1 MGSGLGKNRNFLPM
15 TITLFPRLLAAI
27 FLPLLLLSFP
37 SRAAAA
43 PATAT
48 PTPTLEQRVAYAE
61 AERTNSDP
69 APTGIAPTASP
80 SHTAWMMVSAALVL
94 FMTLP
99 GLVLFYGGLVRHK
112 NVLSMAALC
121 LGITALVAVIWWAF
135 GYSLVFGKS
144 FAAEGAGALAN
155 AASPFLGGTEF
166 FFLKG
171 VGTAPNTD
179 YAFWIPQNVF
189 CIFQLTFAIITPV
202 LIFGASAER
211 MKFTSVIVFAFLWFL
226 LVYVPLT
233 HMVWGA
239 TGFLNGV
246 WNPKAAIPAI
256 DFAGGMV
263 VEMACGWSA
272 LVLCLILGKR
282 RGFGR
287 EPMMPHSMVLAS
299 VGTGILWVGWYGFNA
314 GSALAADGIAA
325 NAFLTTTLAGAT
337 ASLVWP
343 LIEFLQRGKPSVLGF
358 CSGVVAGLV
367 GITPACGFVDA
378 GGAVIIGAAAG
389 LISYL
394 ACTTLKRTLG
404 YDDTLDVFGVHGVSG
419 TVGLILTGILAT
431 SVANP
436 NLLGAPAAANGLK
449 AALEGHTLWLVQLK
463 AIGTTLLLLIPA
475 TLIITLVVR
484 AIIGLR
490 PGGEIES
497 QGLDI
502 HDHGEEGYTLNG

>member
-1 MGSGLGKNRNFLPM
+1 MIRR
-15 TITLFPRLLAAI
+15 I
-27 FLPLLLLSFP
+27 LPLLFSCCLFLHASP
-37 SRAAAA
+37 ALHAASA
-43 PATAT
+43 
-48 PTPTLEQRVAYAE
+48 PTLEQRVAYAE
-61 AERTNSDP
+61 AERTNADP
-69 APTGIAPTASP
+69 TSTGIAPSASP
-80 SHTAWMMVSAALVL
+80 GHTTWMMVSAALVL

-99 GLVLFYGGLVRHK
+99 GLVLFYGGLVRQK

-121 LGITALVAVIWWAF
+121 LGITAMITLLWWAF
-135 GYSLVFGKS
+135 GYSLVFGRN
-144 FAAEGAGALAN
+144 FE
-155 AASPFLGGTEF
+155 SPYLGGTEF

-171 VGTAPNTD
+171 VDGAPNAD
-179 YAFWIPQNVF
+179 YAFWIPQSVF

-211 MKFTSVIVFAFLWFL
+211 MKFTSVMLFALLWFL
-226 LVYVPLT
+226 VVYIPLT

-239 TGFLNGV
+239 TGLLNGV
-246 WNPKAAIPAI
+246 WNPKAAVPAI

-263 VEMACGWSA
+263 VEMASGWSA
-272 LVLCLILGKR
+272 LVLCLLLGKR

-287 EPMMPHSMVLAS
+287 EPMMPHSMVLVS

-325 NAFLTTTLAGAT
+325 NAFLTTTLAGGA

-367 GITPACGFVDA
+367 GITPACGFVTA
-378 GGAVIIGAAAG
+378 GGAVIVGLAAG
-389 LISYL
+389 LVSYL
-394 ACTTLKRTLG
+394 ACTILKQVFR

-419 TVGLILTGILAT
+419 TVGLLLAGVLA
-431 SVANP
+431 SASANP
-436 NLLGAPAAANGLK
+436 NLLGSPAVANGLK
-449 AALEGHTLWLVQLK
+449 AALESHSLWLVQLK
-463 AIGTTLLLLIPA
+463 AIGITLALVVPA
-475 TLIITLVVR
+475 TALVTLVVR
-484 AIIGLR
+484 AVAGLR
-490 PGGEIES
+490 PGSEIES

>member
-1 MGSGLGKNRNFLPM
+1 MN
-15 TITLFPRLLAAI
+15 RLLHHLIVALI
-27 FLPLLLLSFP
+27 FLGSALTL
-37 SRAAAA
+37 RATS
-43 PATAT
+43 TAVT
-48 PTPTLEQRVAYAE
+48 GPTPTLEQRADYAD
-61 AERTNSDP
+61 AERNNSDP
-69 APTGIAPTASP
+69 SSTGIMPAASP
-80 SHTAWMMVSAALVL
+80 AHTAWMMVSAALVL

-99 GLVLFYGGLVRHK
+99 GLVLFYGGLVRQK
-112 NVLSMAALC
+112 NVLSMAAVC
-121 LGITALVAVIWWAF
+121 LGLTAIIAVIWWSV

-144 FAAEGAGALAN
+144 FAAEGASNLAH
-155 AASPFLGGTEF
+155 AISPFLGGTEY
-166 FFLKG
+166 FFLRN
-171 VGTAPNTD
+171 VDSSPNTD
-179 YAFWIPQNVF
+179 YAFWIPQSVF
-189 CIFQLTFAIITPV
+189 CVFQLTFAIITPV

-211 MKFTSVIVFAFLWFL
+211 MKFTSVVVFSFLWFF

-239 TGFLNGV
+239 TGLMNGV
-246 WNPKAAIPAI
+246 WNPKAPIPAI

-282 RGFGR
+282 HGYGR

-299 VGTGILWVGWYGFNA
+299 VGTGILWIGWYGFNA

-325 NAFLTTTLAGAT
+325 NAFLTTTLAGAA

-358 CSGVVAGLV
+358 CSGAVAGLV
-367 GITPACGFVDA
+367 GITPACGFVNA
-378 GGAVIIGAAAG
+378 GGAIIVGATAS

-394 ACTTLKRTLG
+394 ACTILKRTFQ
-404 YDDTLDVFGVHGVSG
+404 YDDTLDVFGVHGVAG

-436 NLLGAPAAANGLK
+436 NLIGAAASSNGLK
-449 AALEGHTLWLVQLK
+449 AALETHTLWLVQLK
-463 AIGTTLLLLIPA
+463 AIGITLLLLIPA
-475 TLIITLVVR
+475 TLIITLIVR
-484 AIIGLR
+484 SLLGLR
-490 PGGEIES
+490 PTGEIES

-502 HDHGEEGYTLNG
+502 HDHGEEGYTMNG

>member
-1 MGSGLGKNRNFLPM
+1 MIRR
-15 TITLFPRLLAAI
+15 I
-27 FLPLLLLSFP
+27 LPLLFSCLLFLHASP
-37 SRAAAA
+37 ALHAAQA
-43 PATAT
+43 
-48 PTPTLEQRVAYAE
+48 PTLEQRVAYAE
-61 AERTNSDP
+61 AERSNSDP
-69 APTGIAPTASP
+69 TSTGISPSASP
-80 SHTAWMMVSAALVL
+80 GHTTWMMVSAALVL

-99 GLVLFYGGLVRHK
+99 GLVLFYGGLVRQK

-121 LGITALVAVIWWAF
+121 LGITAMVTLLWWAF
-135 GYSLVFGKS
+135 GYSLVFGKN
-144 FAAEGAGALAN
+144 FE
-155 AASPFLGGTEF
+155 SPYLGGTEF

-171 VGTAPNTD
+171 VDGVPNSD

-211 MKFTSVIVFAFLWFL
+211 MKFTSVMLFALLWFL
-226 LVYVPLT
+226 VVYIPLT
-233 HMVWGA
+233 HMVWGS
-239 TGFLNGV
+239 TGLLNGV
-246 WNPKAAIPAI
+246 WNPKAAVPAI

-263 VEMACGWSA
+263 VEMASGWSA
-272 LVLCLILGKR
+272 LVLCLLLGKR

-325 NAFLTTTLAGAT
+325 NAFLTTTLAGGA

-358 CSGVVAGLV
+358 CSGAVAGLV
-367 GITPACGFVDA
+367 GITPACGFVTA
-378 GGAVIIGAAAG
+378 GGAVIVGLVAG
-389 LISYL
+389 TVSYL
-394 ACTTLKRTLG
+394 ACTTLKRAFG

-419 TVGLILTGILAT
+419 TVGLILSGLLA
-431 SVANP
+431 SASANP
-436 NLLGAPAAANGLK
+436 NLLGAPATANGLK
-449 AALEGHTLWLVQLK
+449 AALESHSLWLVQLK
-463 AIGTTLLLLIPA
+463 AIGITLALVLPA
-475 TLIITLVVR
+475 TLAVTLIVR
-484 AIIGLR
+484 VIAGLR

>member
-1 MGSGLGKNRNFLPM
+1 M
-15 TITLFPRLLAAI
+15 
-27 FLPLLLLSFP
+27 
-37 SRAAAA
+37 
-43 PATAT
+43 
-48 PTPTLEQRVAYAE
+48 
-61 AERTNSDP
+61 
-69 APTGIAPTASP
+69 
-80 SHTAWMMVSAALVL
+80 
-94 FMTLP
+94 
-99 GLVLFYGGLVRHK
+99 LFYGGLVRQK

-121 LGITALVAVIWWAF
+121 LGITALVTVIWWAF

-144 FAAEGAGALAN
+144 FAAEGAAPLAKAL
-155 AASPFLGGTEF
+155 SPFLGGTEF
-166 FFLKG
+166 LFLKG

-211 MKFTSVIVFAFLWFL
+211 MKFTSVILFATLWFL
-226 LVYVPLT
+226 AVYIPLT
-233 HMVWGA
+233 HMVWGS
-239 TGFLNGV
+239 TGLLNGV
-246 WNPKAAIPAI
+246 WNPKAAVPAI

-272 LVLCLILGKR
+272 LVLCLVLGR
-282 RGFGR
+282 RAGFGR

-325 NAFLTTTLAGAT
+325 NAFLTTTLGGAA

-358 CSGVVAGLV
+358 CSGAVAGLV
-367 GITPACGFVDA
+367 GITPACGFVTA
-378 GGAVIIGAAAG
+378 GGAILVGLAAG
-389 LISYL
+389 AVSYV
-394 ACTTLKRTLG
+394 ACTSIKRALR

-419 TVGLILTGILAT
+419 TVGLLLAGFLA
-431 SVANP
+431 SAEANP
-436 NLLGAPAAANGLK
+436 NLTAAPAVANGLK
-449 AALEGHTLWLVQLK
+449 AALESHALWLVQLK
-463 AIGTTLLLLIPA
+463 AAGITLLLVLPA
-475 TLIITLVVR
+475 TLVISLVVR
-484 AIIGLR
+484 AVIGLR
-490 PGGEIES
+490 PGNEIES

>member
-1 MGSGLGKNRNFLPM
+1 MNA
-15 TITLFPRLLAAI
+15 TLSPRLLAAI
-27 FLPLLLLSFP
+27 FLTLLLISFP

-43 PATAT
+43 PAAPA

-69 APTGIAPTASP
+69 APTGIAPSASP

-155 AASPFLGGTEF
+155 AVSPFLGGTEF

-394 ACTTLKRTLG
+394 ACTTLKRALG

-436 NLLGAPAAANGLK
+436 NLLGAAATANGLH

-463 AIGTTLLLLIPA
+463 AIGATLLLLIPA
-475 TLIITLVVR
+475 TLIITLIVR

>member
-1 MGSGLGKNRNFLPM
+1 MNA
-15 TITLFPRLLAAI
+15 TLSPRLLAAI
-27 FLPLLLLSFP
+27 FLTLLLLSFP

-43 PATAT
+43 PAAPA

-69 APTGIAPTASP
+69 APTGIAPSASP

-155 AASPFLGGTEF
+155 AVSPFLGGTEF

-394 ACTTLKRTLG
+394 ACTTLKRALG

-436 NLLGAPAAANGLK
+436 NLLGAAATANGLK

>member
-1 MGSGLGKNRNFLPM
+1 MN
-15 TITLFPRLLAAI
+15 TPR
-27 FLPLLLLSFP
+27 FLSFP
-37 SRAAAA
+37 VAALLAVALLILSPSAIFGTASAA
-43 PATAT
+43 SAPS
-48 PTPTLEQRVAYAE
+48 TPTLEQRVAYAE
-61 AERTNSDP
+61 AERSNSDP
-69 APTGIAPTASP
+69 SATGIAPSASP
-80 SHTAWMMVSAALVL
+80 AHTAWMMVSAALVL

-99 GLVLFYGGLVRHK
+99 GLVLFYGGLVRQK

-121 LGITALVAVIWWAF
+121 LGITALVSIIWWAF

-144 FAAEGAGALAN
+144 FAAEGASPLAH
-155 AASPFLGGTEF
+155 AFSPFLGGTEF
-166 FFLKG
+166 FFLRDVSG
-171 VGTAPNTD
+171 APNTD
-179 YAFWIPQNVF
+179 YAYWIPQNVF

-211 MKFTSVIVFAFLWFL
+211 MKFTSAMLFAFLWFL
-226 LVYVPLT
+226 LVYIPLT
-233 HMVWGA
+233 HMAWGA
-239 TGFLNGV
+239 TGLLNGV
-246 WNPKAAIPAI
+246 WNAKAAIPAI

-282 RGFGR
+282 HGYGR
-287 EPMMPHSMVLAS
+287 EPMMPHSMVLAA

-343 LIEFLQRGKPSVLGF
+343 LIEFLRQGKPSVLGF
-358 CSGVVAGLV
+358 CSGAVAGLV
-367 GITPACGFVDA
+367 GITPACGFVTA
-378 GGAVIIGAAAG
+378 GGAVIVGAAAG
-389 LISYL
+389 AISYL
-394 ACTTLKRTLG
+394 ACTTIKRAFR

-419 TVGLILTGILAT
+419 TVGLLLAGLLA
-431 SVANP
+431 SASANP
-436 NLLGAPAAANGLK
+436 NLLSGIAQANGLK
-449 AALEGHTLWLVQLK
+449 AALEGGSLWLVQLK
-463 AIGTTLLLLIPA
+463 AIGITLLLVLPA
-475 TLIITLVVR
+475 TLLVTLVVKWTV
-484 AIIGLR
+484 GLR

>member
-1 MGSGLGKNRNFLPM
+1 MSIRS
-15 TITLFPRLLAAI
+15 RL
-27 FLPLLLLSFP
+27 LPLLLLLLP
-37 SRAAAA
+37 LALPAARLTAA
-43 PATAT
+43 PAAPA

-61 AERTNSDP
+61 AERSNSDP
-69 APTGIAPTASP
+69 SPTGIAPSASP

-99 GLVLFYGGLVRHK
+99 GLVLFYGGLVRQK

-121 LGITALVAVIWWAF
+121 LGITALVGVIWWAF

-144 FAAEGAGALAN
+144 FASSDAGPLAN
-155 AASPFLGGTEF
+155 ALSPFLGGTEF
-166 FFLKG
+166 LFLRD
-171 VGTAPNTD
+171 VGNAPNTD

-211 MKFTSVIVFAFLWFL
+211 MKFTSVILFAFLWFL
-226 LVYVPLT
+226 IVYIPLT

-239 TGFLNGV
+239 TGLLNGV

-272 LVLCLILGKR
+272 LVLCLILGR
-282 RGFGR
+282 RNGFGR

-343 LIEFLQRGKPSVLGF
+343 LVEFLQRGKPSVLGF
-358 CSGVVAGLV
+358 CSGAVAGLV

-378 GGAVIIGAAAG
+378 GGAVIVGAVAG
-389 LISYL
+389 LVSFI
-394 ACTTLKRTLG
+394 ACTTLKRALR

-431 SVANP
+431 AAANP
-436 NLLGAPAAANGLK
+436 NLLGAPAEANGLK
-449 AALEGHTLWLVQLK
+449 AALEGHALWLVQLK
-463 AIGTTLLLLIPA
+463 AIGATLLLVLPASLLIA
-475 TLIITLVVR
+475 LVVR
-484 AIIGLR
+484 LLVGLR

>member
-1 MGSGLGKNRNFLPM
+1 MTRHLPPLIV
-15 TITLFPRLLAAI
+15 T
-27 FLPLLLLSFP
+27 LLLLIGSALPLQASF
-37 SRAAAA
+37 AEAK
-43 PATAT
+43 TT
-48 PTPTLEQRVAYAE
+48 LPTLEQRAAYAD
-61 AERTNSDP
+61 AERSNADP
-69 APTGIAPTASP
+69 TATGIPAAASP

-99 GLVLFYGGLVRHK
+99 GLVLFYGGLVRQK

-121 LGITALVAVIWWAF
+121 LGITAVVVLIWWAV
-135 GYSLVFGKS
+135 GYSLVFGRS
-144 FAAEGAGALAN
+144 FSADAASGLAHAL
-155 AASPFLGGTEF
+155 SPFLGGTEF
-166 FFLKG
+166 FFLHNVG
-171 VGTAPNTD
+171 VIPNTD
-179 YAFWIPQNVF
+179 YAFWIPQSVF
-189 CIFQLTFAIITPV
+189 CVFQLTFAIITPV

-211 MKFTSVIVFAFLWFL
+211 MKFNAVIVFALLWFF
-226 LVYVPLT
+226 LVYIPLT

-239 TGFLNGV
+239 TGFMNGV
-246 WNPKAAIPAI
+246 WNPKAGIPAI

-272 LVLCLILGKR
+272 LVLCLVLGKR
-282 RGFGR
+282 HGYGR

-299 VGTGILWVGWYGFNA
+299 VGTGVLWVGWYGFNA

-325 NAFLTTTLAGAT
+325 NAFLTTTLAGAA

-358 CSGVVAGLV
+358 CSGAVAGLV

-378 GGAVIIGAAAG
+378 GGAVIVGGAAG
-389 LISYL
+389 MISYV
-394 ACTTLKRTLG
+394 ACTSLKRALK

-419 TVGLILTGILAT
+419 TVGLILTGILA
-431 SVANP
+431 SSAANP
-436 NLLGAPAAANGLK
+436 NLLGSAACSNGLK

-463 AIGTTLLLLIPA
+463 AIGITLLLLIPA
-475 TLIITLVVR
+475 TFLITHIVR
-484 AIIGLR
+484 AVVGLR

-502 HDHGEEGYTLNG
+502 HDHGEEGYTMNG

>member
-1 MGSGLGKNRNFLPM
+1 MNLIPASRIL
-15 TITLFPRLLAAI
+15 TLLAI
-27 FLPLLLLSFP
+27 VCLLITPTAL
-37 SRAAAA
+37 RAA
-43 PATAT
+43 PAAPA
-48 PTPTLEQRVAYAE
+48 PTPTLEQRIAYTE
-61 AERTNSDP
+61 AERSNSDP
-69 APTGIAPTASP
+69 SATGIAPSASP
-80 SHTAWMMVSAALVL
+80 AHTAWMMVSAALVL

-99 GLVLFYGGLVRHK
+99 GLVLFYGGLVRSK

-121 LGITALVAVIWWAF
+121 LGITAVVAVIWWAV

-144 FAAEGAGALAN
+144 FAAETASPLAHSL
-155 AASPFLGGTEF
+155 SPFLGGTEF

-171 VGTAPNTD
+171 VGIAPNTD

-211 MKFTSVIVFAFLWFL
+211 MKFTSVVLFAFLWFFI
-226 LVYVPLT
+226 VYIPLT

-239 TGFLNGV
+239 TGLLNGV

-272 LVLCLILGKR
+272 LVLCLILGR
-282 RGFGR
+282 RKGFGR

-358 CSGVVAGLV
+358 CSGAVAGLV

-378 GGAVIIGAAAG
+378 GGAVIVGAVAG

-394 ACTTLKRTLG
+394 ACTTIKRAFR

-431 SVANP
+431 ASANP
-436 NLLGAPAAANGLK
+436 NLLGTAAAANGLK
-449 AALEGHTLWLVQLK
+449 TALEGGSLWLVQLK
-463 AIGTTLLLLIPA
+463 AIGITLLLVLPA
-475 TLIITLVVR
+475 TLLITLVVR
-484 AIIGLR
+484 LLVGLR

>member
-1 MGSGLGKNRNFLPM
+1 MSTPNCLPLR
-15 TITLFPRLLAAI
+15 IVALLALA
-27 FLPLLLLSFP
+27 LLLISP
-37 SRAAAA
+37 SGILNAASDA
-43 PATAT
+43 PA
-48 PTPTLEQRVAYAE
+48 PPPTLEQRVAYSE
-61 AERTNSDP
+61 AERSNSDP
-69 APTGIAPTASP
+69 SATGIAPAASP

-99 GLVLFYGGLVRHK
+99 GLVLFYGGLVRSK

-121 LGITALVAVIWWAF
+121 LGITAVVAVIWWAV

-144 FAAEGAGALAN
+144 FAGEDASPLARSL
-155 AASPFLGGTEF
+155 SPFLGGTEF
-166 FFLKG
+166 FFLKD
-171 VGTAPNTD
+171 VSVAPNTD
-179 YAFWIPQNVF
+179 YAFWIPQSVF

-211 MKFTSVIVFAFLWFL
+211 MKFTSVILFAFLWFFI
-226 LVYVPLT
+226 VYIPLT
-233 HMVWGA
+233 HMAWGA
-239 TGFLNGV
+239 TGLLNGV

-263 VEMACGWSA
+263 VEMASGWSA
-272 LVLCLILGKR
+272 LVLCLVLGR
-282 RGFGR
+282 RKGFGR

-358 CSGVVAGLV
+358 CSGAVAGLV

-378 GGAVIIGAAAG
+378 GGAVIVGAAAG
-389 LISYL
+389 LVSFV
-394 ACTTLKRTLG
+394 ACTTIKRAFR

-419 TVGLILTGILAT
+419 TVGLILAGILAT
-431 SVANP
+431 ATANP
-436 NLLGAPAAANGLK
+436 NLVGTAAAANGLK
-449 AALEGHTLWLVQLK
+449 AALEGHALWLVQLK
-463 AIGTTLLLLIPA
+463 AIGVTLLLVLPA
-475 TLIITLVVR
+475 TLLITLAVR
-484 AIIGLR
+484 LLVGLR

>member
-1 MGSGLGKNRNFLPM
+1 MIRR
-15 TITLFPRLLAAI
+15 I
-27 FLPLLLLSFP
+27 LPLLFSCLLFLHASP
-37 SRAAAA
+37 ALHAA
-43 PATAT
+43 PA
-48 PTPTLEQRVAYAE
+48 PTLEQRVAYAE

-69 APTGIAPTASP
+69 SSTGIAPSASP
-80 SHTAWMMVSAALVL
+80 GHTTWMMVSAALVL

-99 GLVLFYGGLVRHK
+99 GLVLFYGGLVRQK

-121 LGITALVAVIWWAF
+121 LGITAMVTLLWWAF
-135 GYSLVFGKS
+135 GYSLVFGRN
-144 FAAEGAGALAN
+144 FD
-155 AASPFLGGTEF
+155 SPYLGGTEF

-171 VGTAPNTD
+171 VDGAPNAD
-179 YAFWIPQNVF
+179 YAFWIPQSVF

-211 MKFTSVIVFAFLWFL
+211 MKFTSVMLFALLWFL
-226 LVYVPLT
+226 VVYIPLT

-239 TGFLNGV
+239 TGLLNGV
-246 WNPKAAIPAI
+246 WNPKAAVPAI

-263 VEMACGWSA
+263 VEMASGWSA
-272 LVLCLILGKR
+272 LVLCLLLGKR
-282 RGFGR
+282 KGFGR

-325 NAFLTTTLAGAT
+325 NAFLTTTLAGGA

-358 CSGVVAGLV
+358 CSGAVAGLV
-367 GITPACGFVDA
+367 GITPACGFVTA
-378 GGAVIIGAAAG
+378 GGAVIIGLAAG
-389 LISYL
+389 TVSYI
-394 ACTTLKRTLG
+394 ACTTLKRAFR

-419 TVGLILTGILAT
+419 TVGLLLAGLLA
-431 SVANP
+431 SASANP
-436 NLLGAPAAANGLK
+436 NLLGSPAAANGLK
-449 AALEGHTLWLVQLK
+449 AALESHSLWLVQLK
-463 AIGTTLLLLIPA
+463 AIGITLILVLPA
-475 TLIITLVVR
+475 TAGVTLVVR
-484 AIIGLR
+484 IVAGLR

>member
-1 MGSGLGKNRNFLPM
+1 MLTPDFLPRRV
-15 TITLFPRLLAAI
+15 TALLAAV
-27 FLPLLLLSFP
+27 LLLIAPSAILSTA
-37 SRAAAA
+37 SAA
-43 PATAT
+43 PAPA
-48 PTPTLEQRVAYAE
+48 PTLEQRVAYAE
-61 AERTNSDP
+61 AERSNSDP
-69 APTGIAPTASP
+69 SATGIAPSASP
-80 SHTAWMMVSAALVL
+80 AHTAWMMVSAALVL

-99 GLVLFYGGLVRHK
+99 GLVLFYGGLVRQK

-121 LGITALVAVIWWAF
+121 LGITALVSVIWWAF

-144 FAAEGAGALAN
+144 FAAEGASPLAHAL
-155 AASPFLGGTEF
+155 SPFLGGTEF
-166 FFLKG
+166 CFLRG
-171 VGTAPNTD
+171 VDGAPNTD

-211 MKFTSVIVFAFLWFL
+211 MKFTSVILFAFLWFL
-226 LVYVPLT
+226 LVYIPLT

-239 TGFLNGV
+239 TGLLNGV
-246 WNPKAAIPAI
+246 WNPKAAVPAI

-263 VEMACGWSA
+263 VEMASGWSA

-358 CSGVVAGLV
+358 CSGAVAGLV
-367 GITPACGFVDA
+367 GITPACGFVTA
-378 GGAVIIGAAAG
+378 GGAIIVGAAAG
-389 LISYL
+389 LISYV
-394 ACTTLKRTLG
+394 ACTTIKRTFR

-419 TVGLILTGILAT
+419 TVGLFLTGVLA
-431 SVANP
+431 SVAANP
-436 NLLGAPAAANGLK
+436 NLASAVAGANGLK
-449 AALEGHTLWLVQLK
+449 AAVAGGTLWLVQLK
-463 AIGTTLLLLIPA
+463 AIGITLLLVLPLTFAI
-475 TLIITLVVR
+475 TLIVR
-484 AIIGLR
+484 AVAGLR

>member
-1 MGSGLGKNRNFLPM
+1 MKRL
-15 TITLFPRLLAAI
+15 LFPAVLLLAI
-27 FLPLLLLSFP
+27 LSPFNPLE
-37 SRAAAA
+37 AA
-43 PATAT
+43 PAGAA
-48 PTPTLEQRVAYAE
+48 PTPTLEQRAAYVD
-61 AERTNSDP
+61 AERSNSDP
-69 APTGIAPTASP
+69 SATGIAPSASP

-99 GLVLFYGGLVRHK
+99 GLVLFYGGLVRQK

-121 LGITALVAVIWWAF
+121 LGITAVVTLVWWAA

-144 FAAEGAGALAN
+144 FAAEGASPLAHAL
-155 AASPFLGGTEF
+155 SPFLGGTEF
-166 FFLKG
+166 FFLKD

-179 YAFWIPQNVF
+179 YAFWIPQSVF
-189 CIFQLTFAIITPV
+189 CVFQLTFAIITPV

-211 MKFTSVIVFAFLWFL
+211 MKFTSVILFALLWFL
-226 LVYVPLT
+226 VVYIPLT

-263 VEMACGWSA
+263 VEMASGWSA
-272 LVLCLILGKR
+272 LILCLILGKR
-282 RGFGR
+282 KGFGR

-325 NAFLTTTLAGAT
+325 NAFLTTTLAGAA

-343 LIEFLQRGKPSVLGF
+343 LIEFIQRGKPSVLGF
-358 CSGVVAGLV
+358 CSGAVAGLV
-367 GITPACGFVDA
+367 GITPACGFVTA
-378 GGAVIIGAAAG
+378 GGAVIIGVAAG
-389 LISYL
+389 GISYV
-394 ACTTLKRTLG
+394 ACTTIKRVFS

-419 TVGLILTGILAT
+419 TIGLILSGVLA
-431 SVANP
+431 SAVANP
-436 NLLGAPAAANGLK
+436 NLLAAPAAANGLK
-449 AALEGHTLWLVQLK
+449 AALEGHALWLVQLK
-463 AIGTTLLLLIPA
+463 AIGVTLALVIPS

-484 AIIGLR
+484 AVAGLR

>member
-1 MGSGLGKNRNFLPM
+1 MPIADHFSRRIPA
-15 TITLFPRLLAAI
+15 LLAAT
-27 FLPLLLLSFP
+27 FLLVFSSAVLK
-37 SRAAAA
+37 AA
-43 PATAT
+43 PAVPA

-61 AERTNSDP
+61 AERSNSDP
-69 APTGIAPTASP
+69 ASTGIAAAAAP

-99 GLVLFYGGLVRHK
+99 GLVLFYGGLVRQK
-112 NVLSMAALC
+112 NVLSMAAIC
-121 LGITALVAVIWWAF
+121 LGITALVAVIWWAV

-144 FAAEGAGALAN
+144 FAAESASPLAR
-155 AASPFLGGTEF
+155 AISPFLGGSEF

-171 VGTAPNTD
+171 VGGAPNTD

-189 CIFQLTFAIITPV
+189 CVFQLTFAVITPV

-211 MKFTSVIVFAFLWFL
+211 MKFHAVILFALFWFFI
-226 LVYVPLT
+226 VYIPLT

-239 TGFLNGV
+239 TGLLNGV
-246 WNPKAAIPAI
+246 WNPRAALPAI

-263 VEMACGWSA
+263 VEMASGWSA
-272 LVLCLILGKR
+272 LVLCLVLGRR

-325 NAFLTTTLAGAT
+325 NAFLTTTLAGGT

-358 CSGVVAGLV
+358 CSGAVAGLV
-367 GITPACGFVDA
+367 GITPACGFVGA

-389 LISYL
+389 FVSYT
-394 ACTTLKRTLG
+394 ACTAVKRAFR
-404 YDDTLDVFGVHGVSG
+404 YDDTLDVFGVHGAAG
-419 TVGLILTGILAT
+419 TLGLILVGILAT
-431 SVANP
+431 SAANP
-436 NLLGAPAAANGLK
+436 NLAGAAATANGLR
-449 AALEGHTLWLVQLK
+449 AALEGNVLWLVQLK
-463 AIGTTLLLLIPA
+463 AIGVILLLVLPS
-475 TLIITLVVR
+475 TLVIALVVR
-484 AIIGLR
+484 LLVGLR

>member
-1 MGSGLGKNRNFLPM
+1 MHTPDFLPRRV
-15 TITLFPRLLAAI
+15 TALLAAV
-27 FLPLLLLSFP
+27 LLLISPSAILSTA
-37 SRAAAA
+37 SAA
-43 PATAT
+43 PAPA
-48 PTPTLEQRVAYAE
+48 PTLEQRVAYAE
-61 AERTNSDP
+61 AERSNSDP
-69 APTGIAPTASP
+69 APTGIAPSASP
-80 SHTAWMMVSAALVL
+80 AHTAWMMVSAALVL

-155 AASPFLGGTEF
+155 AVSPFLGGTEF

-189 CIFQLTFAIITPV
+189 CVFQLTFAIITPV

-211 MKFTSVIVFAFLWFL
+211 MKFTSVIVFALLWFL

-246 WNPKAAIPAI
+246 WNPKAGIPAI

-272 LVLCLILGKR
+272 LVLCLVLGKR

-299 VGTGILWVGWYGFNA
+299 VGTGILWIGWYGFNA

-378 GGAVIIGAAAG
+378 GGAVIVGAAAG
-389 LISYL
+389 LVSYL

-449 AALEGHTLWLVQLK
+449 AALEGHTLWFLQLK
-463 AIGTTLLLLIPA
+463 AIGATLLLLIPA
-475 TLIITLVVR
+475 TLIVTLVVR
-484 AIIGLR
+484 ATVGLR

-502 HDHGEEGYTLNG
+502 HDHGEEGYTMNG

>member
-1 MGSGLGKNRNFLPM
+1 MN
-15 TITLFPRLLAAI
+15 ITLSPRFLAA
-27 FLPLLLLSFP
+27 FLLPLLLLVPGTSE
-37 SRAAAA
+37 ATAA
-43 PATAT
+43 PRSS
-48 PTPTLEQRVAYAE
+48 TPTLEQRVAYGE
-61 AERTNSDP
+61 AERSNSDP
-69 APTGIAPTASP
+69 ALTGIAPSASP
-80 SHTAWMMVSAALVL
+80 AHTAWMMVSAVLVL

-121 LGITALVAVIWWAF
+121 LGITALVAVIWWAC

-144 FAAEGAGALAN
+144 FAAEGAGRLAN
-155 AASPFLGGTEF
+155 ALSPFLGGTEF
-166 FFLKG
+166 FFLKD
-171 VGTAPNTD
+171 VGIAPNTD

-189 CIFQLTFAIITPV
+189 CVFQLTFAIITPV

-226 LVYVPLT
+226 LVYIPLT

-246 WNPKAAIPAI
+246 WNPKASIPAI

-272 LVLCLILGKR
+272 LVLCVILGKR
-282 RGFGR
+282 RGYGR

-343 LIEFLQRGKPSVLGF
+343 LAEFIQRGKPSVLGF
-358 CSGVVAGLV
+358 CSGAVAGLV
-367 GITPACGFVDA
+367 GITPACGFVGA
-378 GGAVIIGAAAG
+378 GGAVIVGAAAG

-394 ACTTLKRTLG
+394 ACTTLKRSLG
-404 YDDTLDVFGVHGVSG
+404 YDDTLDVFGVHGISG

-431 SVANP
+431 ATANP
-436 NLLGAPAAANGLK
+436 NLLGAAATANGLR
-449 AALEGHTLWLVQLK
+449 AALESHSLWLIQLK
-463 AIGTTLLLLIPA
+463 AIGITLLILLP
-475 TLIITLVVR
+475 
-484 AIIGLR
+484 
-490 PGGEIES
+490 
-497 QGLDI
+497 
-502 HDHGEEGYTLNG
+502 

>member
-1 MGSGLGKNRNFLPM
+1 MIRR
-15 TITLFPRLLAAI
+15 I
-27 FLPLLLLSFP
+27 LPLLFSCLLFLQASP
-37 SRAAAA
+37 ALHAA
-43 PATAT
+43 PA
-48 PTPTLEQRVAYAE
+48 PTLEQRVAYAE
-61 AERTNSDP
+61 AERSNSDP
-69 APTGIAPTASP
+69 TSTGIPPSSSP
-80 SHTAWMMVSAALVL
+80 GHTTWMMVSAALVL

-99 GLVLFYGGLVRHK
+99 GLVLFYGGLVRQK

-121 LGITALVAVIWWAF
+121 LGITAMVTLLWWAF
-135 GYSLVFGKS
+135 GYSLVFGKN
-144 FAAEGAGALAN
+144 FE
-155 AASPFLGGTEF
+155 SPYLGGTEF

-171 VGTAPNTD
+171 VDGAPNSD

-211 MKFTSVIVFAFLWFL
+211 MKFTSVMLFAFLWFL
-226 LVYVPLT
+226 VVYIPLT

-239 TGFLNGV
+239 TGLLNGV
-246 WNPKAAIPAI
+246 WNPKAAVPAI

-263 VEMACGWSA
+263 VEMASGWSA
-272 LVLCLILGKR
+272 LVLCLLLGKR
-282 RGFGR
+282 KGFGR

-325 NAFLTTTLAGAT
+325 NAFLTTTLAGGA

-358 CSGVVAGLV
+358 CSGAVAGLV
-367 GITPACGFVDA
+367 GITPACGFVTA
-378 GGAVIIGAAAG
+378 GGAVVVGLVAG
-389 LISYL
+389 TVSYV
-394 ACTTLKRTLG
+394 ACTTLKRAFR

-419 TVGLILTGILAT
+419 TVGLILSGLLA
-431 SVANP
+431 SASANP

-449 AALEGHTLWLVQLK
+449 AAVENHSLWLVQLK
-463 AIGTTLLLLIPA
+463 AIGITLALVLPA
-475 TLIITLVVR
+475 TLAVTLIVR
-484 AIIGLR
+484 VIAGLR

>member
-1 MGSGLGKNRNFLPM
+1 MSISIPPRFLGAV
-15 TITLFPRLLAAI
+15 LLS
-27 FLPLLLLSFP
+27 LLLLVPLTSE
-37 SRAAAA
+37 AVA
-43 PATAT
+43 AT
-48 PTPTLEQRVAYAE
+48 PSSTPTLEQRVAYGE
-61 AERTNSDP
+61 AERSNSDP
-69 APTGIAPTASP
+69 APTGIAPSASP

-144 FAAEGAGALAN
+144 FAAESAGALAN
-155 AASPFLGGTEF
+155 AVSPFLGGTEF

-171 VGTAPNTD
+171 VGIAPNTD

-189 CIFQLTFAIITPV
+189 CVFQLTFAIITPV

-226 LVYVPLT
+226 LVYIPLT

-246 WNPKAAIPAI
+246 WNPKASIPAI

-272 LVLCLILGKR
+272 LVLCVILGKR
-282 RGFGR
+282 RGYGR

-337 ASLVWP
+337 ASLAWP
-343 LIEFLQRGKPSVLGF
+343 LAEFLQRGKPSVLGF
-358 CSGVVAGLV
+358 CSGAVAGLV

-394 ACTTLKRTLG
+394 ACTTLKRSLG

-431 SVANP
+431 ASANP
-436 NLLGAPAAANGLK
+436 NLLGAAATSNGLK
-449 AALEGHTLWLVQLK
+449 AALEGHTLWLVQFK
-463 AIGTTLLLLIPA
+463 AIGTTLLLLVPA

-484 AIIGLR
+484 AIVGLR

>member
-1 MGSGLGKNRNFLPM
+1 MSKSLPPF
-15 TITLFPRLLAAI
+15 IISLLFFGCTLTLQASSISAV
-27 FLPLLLLSFP
+27 
-37 SRAAAA
+37 
-43 PATAT
+43 PAS
-48 PTPTLEQRVAYAE
+48 TPTLDQRAAYAD
-61 AERTNSDP
+61 AERNNADP
-69 APTGIAPTASP
+69 SPTGIAPSASP
-80 SHTAWMMVSAALVL
+80 AHTAWMMVSAALVL

-99 GLVLFYGGLVRHK
+99 GLVLFYGGLVRQK

-121 LGITALVAVIWWAF
+121 LGITAVVAVIWWAV
-135 GYSLVFGKS
+135 GYSLVFGRS
-144 FAAEGAGALAN
+144 FAAEGASGLAH
-155 AASPFLGGTEF
+155 AVSPFLGGTEF
-166 FFLKG
+166 FFLHNVG
-171 VGTAPNTD
+171 VSPNAD
-179 YAFWIPQNVF
+179 YAFWIPQSVF
-189 CIFQLTFAIITPV
+189 CVFQLTFAIITPV

-211 MKFTSVIVFAFLWFL
+211 MKFSAVMVFALLWFF
-226 LVYVPLT
+226 LVYIPLT

-239 TGFLNGV
+239 TGLMNGV

-282 RGFGR
+282 HGYGR

-299 VGTGILWVGWYGFNA
+299 VGTGVLWVGWYGFNA
-314 GSALAADGIAA
+314 GSALAADGVAA
-325 NAFLTTTLAGAT
+325 NAFLTTTLAGAA

-358 CSGVVAGLV
+358 CSGAVAGLV
-367 GITPACGFVDA
+367 CITPACGFVDA
-378 GGAVIIGAAAG
+378 GGAVIVGSAAG

-394 ACTTLKRTLG
+394 ACTTLKRALK

-431 SVANP
+431 SAVNP
-436 NLLGAPAAANGLK
+436 NLLGVAASSNGLRV
-449 AALEGHTLWLVQLK
+449 ALEGHTLWLVQLK
-463 AIGTTLLLLIPA
+463 AIGITLLLLIPA
-475 TLIITLVVR
+475 TLLITLIVR
-484 AIIGLR
+484 VLIGLR